1 MENITNTAQLRNA
14 IALLEIEQSVDGEL
28 LRKQFQITYESLRPI
43 KIIEN
48 TLKDIFTSP
57 IIGKS
62 ILGTTLGIATG
73 LLTKKIVVGSSVN
86 IFRILFGSLLQQG
99 VSNLIAQNPEGIKNL
114 GSMLFEKIRGKKD
127 SPAKEQI
134 N

>member
-1 MENITNTAQLRNA
+1 MENITNSTQLRNA

-48 TLKDIFTSP
+48 TLKDIMTSP

-73 LLTKKIVVGSSVN
+73 FLTKKIVVGSSVN
-86 IFRILFGSLLQQG
+86 IFRNLFGSFLQQG
-99 VSNLIAQNPEGIKNL
+99 VSNLIAQNPEGIKSF
-114 GSMLFEKIRGKKD
+114 GSFLIEKIRGKKSSED
-127 SPAKEQI
+127 EARD
-134 N
+134 